1 MRIPKLDQNGLLPV
15 GTHDCSFEELR
26 ERFAGLQST
35 RRRRDLAEALRRY
48 LEEVRA
54 TGLAVA
60 VIVDGSFVTDKEDP
74 GDVDLILVV
83 RRGRDI
89 SAILRPFEYNVV
101 SKGRVRKRYE
111 FDLLVAGEDEDELL
125 AYAEFFQKVRDHP
138 ELRKGLLR
146 VIP

>member
-1 MRIPKLDQNGLLPV
+1 MPIPKLDQNGLLPV

-26 ERFAGLQST
+26 EHFAGLRST

-74 GDVDLILVV
+74 GDIDLILVV
-83 RRGRDI
+83 RRGCDI

-101 SKGRVRKRYE
+101 SKGRVRRRYE
-111 FDLLVAGEDEDELL
+111 FDLLVAREDRRDLPD
-125 AYAEFFQKVRDHP
+125 YVGFFQNVRDHP